1 MLEVN
6 LCRKFR
12 VKGIHMNKW
21 MILALALAV
30 LGPSKQLRAED
41 LESVLRAPARYNH
54 KRVTLTGVLV
64 GDASFLELFKSA
76 SDAKEDDARKS
87 ARLVPPDNWQQRAP
101 YDMRQARVVGIVDAN
116 ARSRWGYPFEL
127 NLEKL
132 VVLSGPVMPWQESVM
147 VFYNDMPAAV
157 LLRVGVPPTQT
168 ELLIPPKKYD
178 GFLSLELQYS
188 SLVQV
193 MTANGKRIFENKIS
207 VGPKSPD
214 YDAKNGASYF
224 RIKDKTI
231 ERVSPAIAANWG
243 WKR

>member
-6 LCRKFR
+6 LYREFR
-12 VKGIHMNKW
+12 VRGIPINRW

-30 LGPSKQLRAED
+30 LGPFNKLRAED
-41 LESVLRAPARYNH
+41 LESVLRAPARYHH

-64 GDASFLELFKSA
+64 GDASFLELFKNA
-76 SDAKEDDARKS
+76 SDAKEDDGRNS
-87 ARLVPPDNWQQRAP
+87 ARLVPPDNWQQREP
-101 YDMRQARVVGIVDAN
+101 YDMRRARVVGIVDAN
-116 ARSRWGYPFEL
+116 VRNRWGNPFEL
-127 NLEKL
+127 KLEKL
-132 VVLSGPVMPWQESVM
+132 VVLSGPVIPWQDSTM
-147 VFYNDMPAAV
+147 IFYNDTEAAV

-178 GFLSLELQYS
+178 GFSSFELQYS

-193 MTANGKRIFENKIS
+193 MTANGKPVFEDKIS
-207 VGPKSPD
+207 VGPKAPY

-224 RIKDKTI
+224 RIKDKRI
-231 ERVSPAIAANWG
+231 ERVSPATAASWG